1 MTVAWSL
8 LGKDGA
14 DGDVDSHRNI
24 VKEITVIDGGGV
36 GKTFGVDEDEA
47 CF

>member
-1 MTVAWSL
+1 MTVVWSL
-8 LGKDGA
+8 LGKNGA
-14 DGDVDSHRNI
+14 DGHVDSHRDI
-24 VKEITVIDGGGV
+24 VKEITIIDGGGV